1 MDDAALSGWLR
12 LREQRDWR
20 ARSGGLTQAIVA
32 TLPHDR
38 PVGVLDLATGARS
51 NLRYLA
57 ERLPGAQRWLL
68 IDRSAALLADA
79 EVRTKAWAAEHSYD
93 VHANTT
99 ERAGQEG
106 EGFSPA
112 APGFSIAGPHLDCHV
127 EMRVQDLGALHVPAI
142 FA

>member
-1 MDDAALSGWLR
+1 M
-12 LREQRDWR
+12 
-20 ARSGGLTQAIVA
+20 A

-79 EVRTKAWAAEHSYD
+79 EVRTKAWAAEHNYD
-93 VHANTT
+93 VHVNTT
-99 ERAGQEG
+99 ERAGPG
-106 EGFSPA
+106 RRRFSPSPTMGA
-112 APGFSIAGPHLDCHV
+112 S
-127 EMRVQDLGALHVPAI
+127 RVILQNLKTNTSADS
-142 FA
+142 